1 MSMSI
6 RSFRRQTI
14 SAAHLVLMSVF
25 VGVSAFSAESLPSP
39 EPYPV
44 QCQSAEACFSQA
56 VNPER
61 RTPASVIPESYSV
74 ASLKKVQT
82 EFPGTVWA
90 HRAGVHL
97 GLMLK
102 DTSPADAIA
111 YFRQAK
117 EAFPLLQDYLQFWLA
132 EALLNAKRPHEAAK
146 VLDGVDTWGSQ
157 SRLRQDALVLAGQAW
172 RDSGDCERSIRWYSR
187 AIRSAPRSSQAAAA
201 LLEIGK
207 CYLELD
213 KLDDAQ
219 EALREVWWKVPHKPE
234 GKEAQKL
241 LNQLPDENQR
251 KPTLDEQ
258 YKRTLAF
265 YGAAQFNEAIIG
277 IRQYL
282 EQVPKGKKYDEAEF
296 KLGMALARL
305 KQYDKAE
312 KVFDRVSR
320 SQSGRRQDGVVWLA
334 RSYLRQSK
342 GSQVLALHQQAHLK
356 KLSGDRQALLHIF
369 AGVWLQDQA
378 QTEEALAAFQQA
390 VQSARSSQRR
400 QDALWRMTWIYYEQ
414 EHFDKVL
421 TTLETLRR
429 SSKDHDIQIRAQ
441 YWQGR
446 IYDQLQ
452 QSDKAQEVYQNLVQE
467 QPLTYYGQ
475 LAKARLL
482 QPASLRNVGL
492 VNHETQ
498 SSSSTVAIVSNE
510 LVNDLHYRKASEL
523 LKLGLLQEAAKEVKA
538 VTKRAKSKTANLV
551 EIISLAQQTGAY
563 DFGIRLAILHFGQK
577 LKQDLIPRTSYA
589 WNGAYPVG
597 YIPTIQQHAPSGLD
611 PYLVAGLIREES
623 LYDARAMSQVGAL
636 GLMQLMPATARK
648 VAHQLGLP
656 SPEQDDLF
664 DAKTNIQLGTTYV
677 GQLLEQFNGNLV
689 HTVAAYNAGPHVV
702 RRWIAQDPHVD
713 PDEFVER
720 ISYRETRG
728 YVKRVLG
735 SYRVYR
741 ELLAHSCQA
750 ASLDR
755 MC

>member
-1 MSMSI
+1 MVI
-6 RSFRRQTI
+6 RSTRRQTL

-44 QCQSAEACFSQA
+44 QCESAEACFHQA
-56 VNPER
+56 MNPEA
-61 RTPASVIPESYSV
+61 RTPASVVPESYSV

-82 EFPGTVWA
+82 QFPGTVWA

-111 YFRQAK
+111 YFRQAN

-132 EALLNAKRPHEAAK
+132 ETLLTAKRPHEAAK
-146 VLDGVDTWGSQ
+146 VLESVDTWGSQ
-157 SRLRQDALVLAGQAW
+157 SRLRHDALVLAGQAW
-172 RDSGDCERSIRWYSR
+172 RESGNCELAIRWYSR
-187 AIRSAPRSSQAAAA
+187 AIRSAPQSSQAATA

-207 CYLELD
+207 CHLELG
-213 KLDDAQ
+213 KLDNAQ
-219 EALREVWWKVPHKPE
+219 QALREVWWKVPHKSE
-234 GKEAQKL
+234 GKEAQSL
-241 LNQLPDENQR
+241 LDQLPQSNQR
-251 KPTLDEQ
+251 APTLEEQ

-265 YGAAQFNEAIIG
+265 YRAAQFEKAIVG
-277 IRQYL
+277 LRQYL
-282 EQVPKGKKYDEAEF
+282 QQVPKGKKYDEAEY

-320 SQSGRRQDGVVWLA
+320 SQSGRSQDGVVWLA

-342 GSQVLALHQQAHLK
+342 GPQVLALHKQAHLK
-356 KLSGDRQALLHIF
+356 GLSRDRQALLHIF
-369 AGVWLQDQA
+369 AGVWLHDQA
-378 QTEEALAAFQQA
+378 QTKAALDAFQQA
-390 VQSARSSQRR
+390 VQSARSLNRR

-414 EHFDKVL
+414 EQYEKVL
-421 TTLETLRR
+421 TTLKTLGQ
-429 SSKDHDIQIRAQ
+429 SSKDRDVRTRAQ

-446 IYDQLQ
+446 IHDQLQ
-452 QSDKAQEVYQNLVQE
+452 QSVKAQEVYRNLFEE

-482 QPASLRNVGL
+482 QPASTRTVGL
-492 VNHETQ
+492 VNHETLPL
-498 SSSSTVAIVSNE
+498 SSAVSND
-510 LVNDLHYRKASEL
+510 LMNDLHYQKAREL
-523 LKLGLLQEAAKEVKA
+523 LKLGLLQEAGKEVKA
-538 VTKRAKSKTANLV
+538 VTKRATSKTANLV

-563 DFGIRLAILHFGQK
+563 DFGIRLAIRHFGQK

-623 LYDARAMSQVGAL
+623 LYDARAMSRVGAR
-636 GLMQLMPATARK
+636 GLMQLMPATAKR
-648 VAHQLGLP
+648 VAHQLGLS
-656 SPEQDDLF
+656 SPQQDDLF

-677 GQLLEQFNGNLV
+677 GQLLEQFNGSLV

-702 RRWIAQDPHVD
+702 RRWIAQDPQAD